1 MTRAGQMSI
10 GHPPGGHGGCA
21 LTSGD
26 APHGIV
32 DRSTQLDR
40 ICRDRIAP
48 MSLMTFPGSLE
59 TGHPADTL
67 RWAADQFGVDGL
79 VVTASFEDSVLVHVA
94 ATAVPGIEI
103 VLLDTQYLFAETK
116 WLVDELT
123 ARLDLNL
130 KVVHPLPHVQPD
142 NLWQSDVEGCCG
154 VRKVEPLN
162 RALEGKRAWV
172 TGVRR
177 ADGPT
182 RANTPVVSYDIN
194 RNLVKIN
201 PLAAWTDDDV
211 ALYTE
216 INELPVN
223 PLTERGYPSI
233 GCWPCTRPVAEGE
246 DKRGGRWA

>member
-1 MTRAGQMSI
+1 
-10 GHPPGGHGGCA
+10 
-21 LTSGD
+21 
-26 APHGIV
+26 
-32 DRSTQLDR
+32 
-40 ICRDRIAP
+40 
-48 MSLMTFPGSLE
+48 
-59 TGHPADTL
+59 
-67 RWAADQFGVDGL
+67 
-79 VVTASFEDSVLVHVA
+79 
-94 ATAVPGIEI
+94 
-103 VLLDTQYLFAETK
+103 
-116 WLVDELT
+116 
-123 ARLDLNL
+123 
-130 KVVHPLPHVQPD
+130 
-142 NLWQSDVEGCCG
+142 

-211 ALYTE
+211 SLYAR
-216 INELPVN
+216 INDLPVN

-246 DKRGGRWA
+246 DRRGGRWAGNAKTECGLHV